1 MALTPAAGLPRG
13 REKRAAVQ
21 SMFDRIAPRYDRL
34 NRLLSVGFDQQWR
47 RLTLD
52 HASVGP
58 EDRVLDVACGT
69 GDFLELAVA
78 RGASAVGV
86 DLAAGM
92 LAAGRRRLPG
102 YTFVQGDGAALP
114 VRDGAVTVVT
124 CGFAFRNFVHL
135 PQVMR
140 ELARVLEPGGRLAV
154 IDVDRPRTAI
164 VRAAHSAYFD
174 HLVPWVGG
182 LLSDREAYAYLP
194 RSTEYLPEPAL
205 LCAQLEEAGF
215 ERVERRTRLLGT
227 AQIWTA
233 VRR

>member
-1 MALTPAAGLPRG
+1 
-13 REKRAAVQ
+13 
-21 SMFDRIAPRYDRL
+21 MFDRIAPRYDRL

-52 HASVGP
+52 RASVGP

-114 VRDGAVTVVT
+114 VRDGGVTVVT

-154 IDVDRPRTAI
+154 LDVDRPRIGI

-174 HLVPWVGG
+174 HLVPWLGG

-205 LCAQLEEAGF
+205 LRTQLEEAGF
-215 ERVERRTRLLGT
+215 ARVERRTRLLGT